1 MPDNKPRLFTP
12 KNTRMIV
19 EMCVCLLPPSV
30 ALKEIYRRL
39 KMGDVWYRI
48 YRTISKNRY
57 EYTAQIVIQ
66 RNDGRVAKHNF
77 LNGPSESVR
86 AAKDASAQEYFKI
99 FGVCLWLSW

>member
-1 MPDNKPRLFTP
+1 MMPDNKPRLFTP

-30 ALKEIYRRL
+30 
-39 KMGDVWYRI
+39 
-48 YRTISKNRY
+48 
-57 EYTAQIVIQ
+57 IVIQ